1 MVDTRPMRYVR
12 VKKFAEL
19 SGYTE
24 KAVYHKIESGVW
36 MEGREFRRAPDSAI
50 LIDLQ
55 GVERWVEG
63 GAREAA

>member
-1 MVDTRPMRYVR
+1 MAEVRYVR
-12 VKKFAEL
+12 VRKFAEL
-19 SGYTE
+19 TGYTE

-36 MEGREFRRAPDSAI
+36 MEGREFRRAPDGVI